1 MFSAEELSS
10 EASTQRSQPINTARP
25 ASESL
30 ESLDA
35 LEQLRALLL
44 GADYEILYD
53 LRQQLLDR
61 ERYSLHVADIISEA
75 LTLRAQQDDSL
86 TDALS
91 TTIESAVS
99 HSVEINPNRLA
110 NALYPVMG
118 PAIRKSI
125 QEVLHQALDTFNY
138 LLEQSL
144 SVRSLAWRFDAWRTG
159 RSYSEVVLLKT
170 LVYQVEQVFLIH
182 RETGL
187 LLQHVV
193 SPQAITKDPELIS
206 SMMTAIQDFIKD
218 SFNVTNDTSLKT
230 LHLDELTVLFNQGPH
245 AVVAAVVRG
254 NPPADLNRL
263 LGEVNEQLHRQFIYP
278 LKTFQGDGQ
287 AFKATQPVLER
298 CLKTQLRLKK
308 RFPWL
313 AILAL
318 VTLVG
323 AAAWWGYQYYQQ
335 QALVQQA
342 LTALRAEP
350 GLVVVD
356 FQNTQDGYQFEILKD
371 PQARDPLSVIQ
382 PVQSLAAK
390 APALKVTTKPYLA
403 MDSEFV
409 LGRAKQVLQPPA
421 EVQLEL
427 AANTLKVKGQSDLP
441 WQQKLQQSWPLIAGI
456 DALDLSEFTVED
468 TSAAQ
473 LDQQLRALITKIE
486 ALRFYF
492 NSGSSVVSDAQA
504 HGKQVLPLILELL
517 ETARSVGKI
526 PQVSISGATDETGT
540 EITNGRLAKER
551 ALAMRDYLLEQG
563 LPASIIAIVKPD
575 TGLRNERSIRYQVDL
590 F

>member
-1 MFSAEELSS
+1 M
-10 EASTQRSQPINTARP
+10 
-25 ASESL
+25 
-30 ESLDA
+30 
-35 LEQLRALLL
+35 
-44 GADYEILYD
+44 
-53 LRQQLLDR
+53 
-61 ERYSLHVADIISEA
+61 ADIISEA

-99 HSVEINPNRLA
+99 QSVEINPNRLA

-218 SFNVTNDTSLKT
+218 SFNVTSDTSLKT
-230 LHLDELTVLFNQGPH
+230 LQLDELTVLFNQGPY
-245 AVVAAVVRG
+245 AIVAAVVRG
-254 NPPADLNRL
+254 NPPAELNRL
-263 LGEVNEQLHRQFIYP
+263 LGEVNEQIHRQFLYL
-278 LKTFQGDGQ
+278 LKNFQGDAQ
-287 AFKATQPVLER
+287 AFKNTQPALER

-318 VTLVG
+318 LTFVG
-323 AAAWWGYQYYQQ
+323 AGAWWFYQYYQQ
-335 QALVQQA
+335 QGLAQQA
-342 LTALRAEP
+342 LTALSSEP
-350 GLVVVD
+350 GLVVVG
-356 FQNTQDGYQFEILKD
+356 FERVQDGYQFEVLKD
-371 PQARDPLSVIQ
+371 PQARDPLTVIQ
-382 PVQSLAAK
+382 PLQSLDSS
-390 APALKVTTKPYLA
+390 LKVTTKPYLA
-403 MDSEFV
+403 MDPEFV
-409 LGRAKQVLQPPA
+409 LGRAKQILQPPP
-421 EVQLEL
+421 EVQMTLN
-427 AANTLKVKGQSDLP
+427 ATTLKLIGHSDLP

-456 DALDLSEFTVED
+456 NAVDLSEFTVED
-468 TSAAQ
+468 TRAAQ
-473 LDQQLRALITKIE
+473 LDQQLRTLITKIE

-492 NSGSSVVSDAQA
+492 NSGSSVVNEAEA
-504 HGKQVLPLILELL
+504 HSQQLLPLILKLL
-517 ETARSVGKI
+517 ETARLAGKM
-526 PQVSISGATDETGT
+526 PQVSISGSTDETGT
-540 EITNGRLAKER
+540 EMTNSRLAKER

-563 LPASIIAIVKPD
+563 VPAAVIAVTKPD
-575 TGLRNERSIRYQVDL
+575 TGLRDERSIRYQVDL

>member
-10 EASTQRSQPINTARP
+10 EASTQRLQPIKAAQP
-25 ASESL
+25 ESESL
-30 ESLDA
+30 DD
-35 LEQLRALLL
+35 LERLRILLL
-44 GADYEILYD
+44 GADYHIFSD

-61 ERYSLHVADIISEA
+61 ERYSLHVAQVISEA
-75 LTLRAQQDDSL
+75 LALRAQQDDSL

-91 TTIESAVS
+91 TTIESAVG
-99 HSVEINPNRLA
+99 HSVEVNPGRLA

-206 SMMTAIQDFIKD
+206 SMMTAIQDFIRD
-218 SFNVTNDTSLKT
+218 SFNVTSDTSLKT
-230 LHLDELTVLFNQGPH
+230 LQLDELTVLFNQGPH

-254 NPPADLNRL
+254 NPPAELNTL
-263 LGEVNEQLHRQFIYP
+263 LVEVNEQVHRQTFYF
-278 LKTFQGDGQ
+278 LKDFQGDSQ
-287 AFKATQPVLER
+287 PFKDTQPWLER
-298 CLKTQLRLKK
+298 CLKTQLRYKK
-308 RFPWL
+308 KFPWL

-318 VTLVG
+318 LALMG
-323 AAAWWGYQYYQQ
+323 GAAWWFYQYYQQ
-335 QALVQQA
+335 QALAQQA
-342 LTALRAEP
+342 LTALRSEP

-356 FQNTQDGYQFEILKD
+356 FQHTGEGYQYEVLKD
-371 PQARDPLSVIQ
+371 PQARDPLTVIQ
-382 PVQSLAAK
+382 PLQSLDS
-390 APALKVTTKPYLA
+390 PLKVTTKPYLA
-403 MDSEFV
+403 MDAEFV
-409 LGRAKQVLQPPA
+409 LGRAKKILQPPTS
-421 EVQLEL
+421 VQMDLV
-427 AANTLKVKGQSDLP
+427 ANTLKITGSSDLL
-441 WQQKLQQSWPLIAGI
+441 WQQKLQQSWSLIAGI
-456 DALDLSEFTVED
+456 DALDLSEFKIVD
-468 TSAAQ
+468 PSAAKLEQ
-473 LDQQLRALITKIE
+473 HLRTLISKIE
-486 ALRFYF
+486 TLGF
-492 NSGSSVVSDAQA
+492 NFSSGSSVVSDADEHA
-504 HGKQVLPLILELL
+504 KQLVPLILELL
-517 ETARSVGKI
+517 ATARLAGKM
-526 PQVSISGATDETGT
+526 PQVSISGSTDETGT

-551 ALAMRDYLLEQG
+551 ALAMRDYLLEKG
-563 LPASIIAIVKPD
+563 VPATVIAIIKPD
-575 TGLRNERSIRYQVDL
+575 TGRRNERSIRYQVDL